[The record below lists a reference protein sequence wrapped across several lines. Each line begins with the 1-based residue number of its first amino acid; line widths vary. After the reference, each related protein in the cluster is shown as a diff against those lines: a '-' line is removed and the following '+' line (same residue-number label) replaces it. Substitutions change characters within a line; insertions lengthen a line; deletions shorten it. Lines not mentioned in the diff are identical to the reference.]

1 MNTNE
6 GTVVITNGN
15 MNVESNSGYAY
26 GINNGVLGTV
36 TLERANIIVNTTE
49 GKAYG
54 INNESKNTLIIKE
67 GIIRAGGT
75 QSTGIYS
82 STSNIILGN
91 RDEDITTEVPVIKS
105 DNIGVYINEVG
116 AKFNF
121 YDGQIIGKIPFN
133 TGANTIDG
141 YKIIQYYD
149 KEEAAEVA
157 IPVETDYYVLTYA
170 INGQEK
176 YDSLVLKAGTKI
188 TNVYILKYD
197 KIIVNKITNDILPN
211 IEEGYDFSG
220 WEGLPEV
227 MPSED
232 VTVYAILVPKTY
244 TITYYVD
251 GEEYARQENI
261 EYKSTITPIEV
272 PQKEEN
278 EFSGWEGLP
287 EVMPAED
294 IEVFTYF
301 ATFYNEDK
309 TEVIKQVPFTINDT
323 SIEEPKIVEQEG
335 YIRYWDEYK
344 LEAKNIEIPLI
355 SIEKST
361 VVNKTQRK
369 SYNNIESA
377 IAEAK
382 TDGTKDEL
390 YLFEDINSETTLIIP
405 ENTNIEINLN
415 GHKII
420 NNNTYCA
427 INNYGTLTIK
437 NTSEELSS
445 IEISKESHTII

>member
-1 MNTNE
+1 
-6 GTVVITNGN
+6 
-15 MNVESNSGYAY
+15 
-26 GINNGVLGTV
+26 
-36 TLERANIIVNTTE
+36 
-49 GKAYG
+49 
-54 INNESKNTLIIKE
+54 
-67 GIIRAGGT
+67 
-75 QSTGIYS
+75 
-82 STSNIILGN
+82 
-91 RDEDITTEVPVIKS
+91 
-105 DNIGVYINEVG
+105 
-116 AKFNF
+116 
-121 YDGQIIGKIPFN
+121 
-133 TGANTIDG
+133 
-141 YKIIQYYD
+141 
-149 KEEAAEVA
+149 
-157 IPVETDYYVLTYA
+157 
-170 INGQEK
+170 
-176 YDSLVLKAGTKI
+176 
-188 TNVYILKYD
+188 
-197 KIIVNKITNDILPN
+197 
-211 IEEGYDFSG
+211 
-220 WEGLPEV
+220 

>member
-1 MNTNE
+1 M
-6 GTVVITNGN
+6 
-15 MNVESNSGYAY
+15 
-26 GINNGVLGTV
+26 
-36 TLERANIIVNTTE
+36 
-49 GKAYG
+49 
-54 INNESKNTLIIKE
+54 
-67 GIIRAGGT
+67 
-75 QSTGIYS
+75 
-82 STSNIILGN
+82 
-91 RDEDITTEVPVIKS
+91 
-105 DNIGVYINEVG
+105 
-116 AKFNF
+116 
-121 YDGQIIGKIPFN
+121 
-133 TGANTIDG
+133 
-141 YKIIQYYD
+141 
-149 KEEAAEVA
+149 
-157 IPVETDYYVLTYA
+157 LTYA

-188 TNVYILKYD
+188 TND
-197 KIIVNKITNDILPN
+197 TLPN

-287 EVMPAED
+287 EVMPAEN
-294 IEVFTYF
+294 IEVRGLFTYF

-344 LEAKNIEIPLI
+344 LDAKNIDIPLI

-369 SYNNIESA
+369 SYNNI
-377 IAEAK
+377 
-382 TDGTKDEL
+382 
-390 YLFEDINSETTLIIP
+390 
-405 ENTNIEINLN
+405 
-415 GHKII
+415 
-420 NNNTYCA
+420 
-427 INNYGTLTIK
+427 
-437 NTSEELSS
+437 
-445 IEISKESHTII
+445 